1 MILDYEKIVYNFSQY
16 VQILINEKKRL
27 DNLGKKS
34 EEFEN
39 DITLLR
45 NELDN
50 MKKNPRNYNSNNNL
64 SNMNINSSNGIC
76 NLVEQLNKKNEEN
89 EKLCSN
95 YNLLY
100 SQYHLLL
107 NKKKRKL

>member
-1 MILDYEKIVYNFSQY
+1 
-16 VQILINEKKRL
+16 
-27 DNLGKKS
+27 
-34 EEFEN
+34 
-39 DITLLR
+39 
-45 NELDN
+45 
-50 MKKNPRNYNSNNNL
+50 
-64 SNMNINSSNGIC
+64 MNINSSNGIC

-107 NKKKRKL
+107 NKKKENYNPYDPCSNITSYQNTC